1 MNIQENQEQK
11 AEELKPPKSLN
22 TKTEKSREKPLEKEE
37 KQKVLITGDDVLI
50 EYVNRLVS
58 GMKKLPSSENNF
70 DIERVLELFI
80 GYYVWHSPD
89 MKKIRPNTKIWQRL
103 EARLQEMRDRR
114 KRLVKSVY
122 KKEGRLGEFEKGYAK
137 MTNQKLG
144 VLSKFNGVRLE
155 EMLKTSQ
162 K

>member
-11 AEELKPPKSLN
+11 AEELKTPKSLN

-58 GMKKLPSSENNF
+58 GMKKLPSSKNNF

>member
-1 MNIQENQEQK
+1 VNIQENQEQK
-11 AEELKPPKSLN
+11 AEELKTPKSLN

-58 GMKKLPSSENNF
+58 GMKKLPSSKNNF